1 MYVILEGIDTAGKS
15 TQLDILKEKYPDAL
29 FTKEPG
35 GTDIGLEIR
44 EMVLSARCKSKIAE
58 MLLFLA
64 DRAEHTEEVIKPNLN
79 KTIISDRGFVSGIAY
94 AKDFD
99 IELVTNLNK
108 IALDGVYPDKL
119 IMLEL
124 SPNELKSRL
133 NEKEN
138 DGIELRGIEYLLE
151 IQIRMRK
158 VIDALD
164 IDSLII
170 DANEP
175 IQQIAYK
182 IEEFISTS
190 K

>member
-1 MYVILEGIDTAGKS
+1 MYVVLEGIDTAGKS
-15 TQLDILKEKYPDAL
+15 TQLDILKQNYPNAI

-35 GTDIGLEIR
+35 GTEIGIDIR
-44 EMVLSARCKSKIAE
+44 KMVLEAQCKSKTAE

-64 DRAEHTEEVIKPNLN
+64 DRAEHTEQIIKPNLD

-99 IELVTNLNK
+99 LEMVKMLNNIALNNIYPNK
-108 IALDGVYPDKL
+108 I

-124 SPNELKSRL
+124 QPDELKKRL
-133 NEKEN
+133 SGKEN
-138 DGIELRGIEYLLE
+138 DGIESRGIEYLLE
-151 IQIRMRK
+151 IQSRMK
-158 VIDALD
+158 SVIEDLK

-170 DANEP
+170 DANES
-175 IQQIAYK
+175 IEQIANK
-182 IEEFISTS
+182 IEEFLNG

>member
-1 MYVILEGIDTAGKS
+1 MYIILEGIDTAGKS
-15 TQLDILKEKYPDAL
+15 TQLDILKDKYPDAL

-35 GTDIGLEIR
+35 GTIIGSKIR
-44 EMVLSARCKSKIAE
+44 EMVLSGESKSKVAE

-64 DRAEHTEEVIKPNLN
+64 DRAEHTEVIIKPNLN
-79 KTIISDRGFVSGIAY
+79 KMIISDRGFVSGIAY

-99 IELVTNLNK
+99 IDMVKMLNK
-108 IALDGVYPDKL
+108 IALDGIYPDKL

-124 SPNELKSRL
+124 KPKELKNRL
-133 NEKEN
+133 NSKVI
-138 DGIELRGIEYLLE
+138 DGIESRGIQYLLD
-151 IQIRMRK
+151 IQSRMK
-158 VIDALD
+158 DLIIELN

-175 IQQIAYK
+175 IEKIADK

-190 K
+190 